1 MVWEEPLLCE
11 LWVLKPKAQAGWLW
25 EPGTQQHSAGRVTS
39 ICQVDQS
46 ALPPGPPHL
55 ALQKQ
60 TSELGRVSGGGVPH
74 PSCPWEVVPPG
85 SSVCSL
91 GSGSFYPAQ
100 SVVQ

>member
-25 EPGTQQHSAGRVTS
+25 KPGTQQHSAGRVTS
-39 ICQVDQS
+39 SCQVDQS

-60 TSELGRVSGGGVPH
+60 TSELGRVSGGWGALLSPTCAGGLVPAAH
-74 PSCPWEVVPPG
+74 GRLSHQEVLCV
-85 SSVCSL
+85 L
-91 GSGSFYPAQ
+91 
-100 SVVQ
+100 